1 MTAVTRPPHGSARL
15 PEVSRDEDVLASYAG
30 DASHR
35 QGRLLGVAAP
45 QSEAEIAALL
55 QSGARL
61 LPVGARSSLTGG
73 ATGNVTGN
81 VTGAGEVALSTRR
94 FDRLELRGDLV
105 RVGAGVTLHDLNVF
119 LEERGRRYPAGPTWD
134 GASVGGLVATNAAGP
149 ATFKYGPTRPWVAGL
164 SVVLASG
171 DVLDL
176 TRGEVRARG
185 RLFSLATSGG
195 SLDLP
200 VPAYDTLDLP
210 KVAGGYFAREH
221 MDLLDVFVGAE
232 GTLGVVTEV
241 TLRTVP
247 LADTALV
254 WLPLGDEAQALRLA
268 GALREAARETWRTGD
283 PLGLDVAAIESMDG
297 RCLSL
302 LREDGLTRL
311 VPAGAGY
318 ALLMQL
324 ELPAGQGTPD
334 ALAAAF
340 DEDAPDHPFTR
351 LVRLLAERGALDAA
365 QIALPGEPA
374 AREFL
379 QLRERVPEGVNRRVA
394 EVGGHKVGGDPLVPF
409 DWLGP
414 WLEGLRA
421 SFGRAGLDLAVWGH
435 LSDGNLHP
443 NLIPHA
449 PQDFETGADLI
460 YAASLRA
467 LELGGAPLAEHG
479 VGKHRGKQRLL
490 RAMYGEA
497 GLADMRRVKAALD
510 PNGQLATGNIFAL

>member
-1 MTAVTRPPHGSARL
+1 MSHTTALTRPPHGTLRQ
-15 PEVSRDEDVLASYAG
+15 PEISVEGDVLASYAS

-35 QGRLLGVAAP
+35 WGHLLGVAAP
-45 QSEAEIAALL
+45 ASEAEIAALL
-55 QSGARL
+55 GSGARL

-73 ATGNVTGN
+73 AAA
-81 VTGAGEVALSTRR
+81 AGEVALSTRR

-105 RVGAGVTLHDLNVF
+105 RVGAGVTLRDLNAY
-119 LEERGRRYPAGPTWD
+119 LAEHGRRYPAGPTWD

-149 ATFKYGPTRPWVAGL
+149 ATFKYGPTRPWVVGL
-164 SVVLASG
+164 TAVLAPG
-171 DVLDL
+171 DTLDL

-185 RLFSLATSGG
+185 RSFTLATSAGP
-195 SLDLP
+195 LEVP
-200 VPAYDTLDLP
+200 VPAYDTPDLP
-210 KVAGGYFAREH
+210 KVAGGYFARDN
-221 MDLLDVFVGAE
+221 MDLLDLFVGAE

-254 WLPLGDEAQALRLA
+254 WLPLADEAQALRLA
-268 GALREAARETWRTGD
+268 GALRAAARETWRAND

-297 RCLSL
+297 RCLAL

-318 ALLMQL
+318 ALLLQL
-324 ELPAGQGTPD
+324 ELPAGWGTPE
-334 ALAAAF
+334 ALENAF

-351 LVRLLAERGALDAA
+351 LVRLLTEHGALDAA
-365 QIALPGEPA
+365 QIALPGDPV
-374 AREFL
+374 AREFV

-394 EVGGHKVGGDPLVPF
+394 GAGGHKVGGDPLVPF
-409 DWLGP
+409 DQLGP
-414 WLEGLRA
+414 WLGELRA
-421 SFGRAGLDLAVWGH
+421 SFARAGLDLAVWGH

-443 NLIPHA
+443 NLVPHA
-449 PQDFETGADLI
+449 PGDFELAADLI

-479 VGKHRGKQRLL
+479 VGKHPGKQRLL

-510 PNGQLATGNIFAL
+510 PHGQLASGNIFGT